1 MADEFIHFTDENAPG
16 PEQARATGR
25 VFVGHQVTPADWTRF
40 MKECTQGKW
49 NDPAARYREEL
60 RLHTAL
66 TRGGRK

>member
-1 MADEFIHFTDENAPG
+1 MKDEFVKFGDENAPG

-25 VFVGHQVTPADWTRF
+25 VFVGHQVMPQDWLRF
-40 MKECTQGKW
+40 QKEVTQGKW
-49 NDPAARYREEL
+49 SDPVARYREEL